1 MVIIMIKIVGK
12 NLGRISKSKESIIS
26 KTIGILIFLSVIF
39 SCVSYP
45 VSAALVPADGSLVPV
60 DFGNW
65 LMPVP
70 SGSGVPSG
78 GGGGMINIDI
88 DGIDSDAYW
97 QEVADGKWRL
107 RNFLRRLFDS
117 DTCMLCP
124 DSSGRHNF
132 VDRFTEISGNA
143 GHYYICEY
151 CGKSAGEVLIDS
163 SYSDYVSELPASSI
177 DSTGAIIWR
186 ATWDDLIFKGEGD
199 KVSCQAPGGSQV
211 FLQRD
216 VYSYNGSYGVNFIRS
231 GSGIS
236 FQTSFSGWCYCSF
249 RLCFTIPF
257 SGLYSLIPGTSYHL
271 ESPCISKI
279 GVTEYN
285 PPLTLY
291 EEKFESPPYYL
302 AGEFRGNILF
312 LSYLVSSNNLP
323 YAYLS
328 GGGTG
333 WLTFPTVK
341 IVPVGGA
348 YDISSAG
355 TTYNIDSRPTSISGD
370 LAYYNTSG
378 DLILAPVTSIVN
390 EDNHS
395 VYNPVTDTTYDMSS
409 WNYDYSDRSYNV
421 TTTTGDTVTVT
432 YGDQNI
438 TINEGGDTYNIYYV
452 MEYQEPPHEHTY
464 SSEITTI
471 ATCTG
476 PGLVTFTCVNCG
488 DVYTQEL
495 QPIGHT
501 YGHEVT
507 KEPTCTLPGEMTMT
521 CINCGDVYIDAV
533 PARGHTWELKTEA
546 PTEYDANGELVRT
559 GYRIYKCSVCG
570 EENRVDYE
578 SGPPALPSPT
588 PVPDEPV
595 EYELPSGW
603 DSFRDTLLSFFTTL
617 PEIFSDFTS
626 FLAAA
631 FSYIPPDILHLVE
644 FGVAMAVLV
653 GLFKLFFR

>member
-1 MVIIMIKIVGK
+1 MLRFFSLLLVICLVFTIFCSFCFASVPALPGDVTSPLIV
-12 NLGRISKSKESIIS
+12 
-26 KTIGILIFLSVIF
+26 
-39 SCVSYP
+39 P
-45 VSAALVPADGSLVPV
+45 VSVADWAWNKVAELGDMAGSQ
-60 DFGNW
+60 
-65 LMPVP
+65 
-70 SGSGVPSG
+70 
-78 GGGGMINIDI
+78 I
-88 DGIDSDAYW
+88 AYW
-97 QEVADGKWRL
+97 INNDVCPSTSSPNNRHDFVVQ
-107 RNFLRRLFDS
+107 
-117 DTCMLCP
+117 DTLVNGQR
-124 DSSGRHNF
+124 SN
-132 VDRFTEISGNA
+132 
-143 GHYYICEY
+143 YYVCKY
-151 CGKSAGEVLIDS
+151 CGHSTGEIFDDT
-163 SYSDYVSELPASSI
+163 YSDYVSDLPASSLNS
-177 DSTGAIIWR
+177 DGSLVWSPTF
-186 ATWDDLIFKGEGD
+186 DDVTRYELYC
-199 KVSCQAPGGSQV
+199 SHYYYTANRLPY
-211 FLQRD
+211 
-216 VYSYNGSYGVNFIRS
+216 VYSGDYAACSYAPIGNSCVLGVITVKPQDS
-231 GSGIS
+231 GSSSSTMYLTFKFPLSGVYTTLNKIKS
-236 FQTSFSGWCYCSF
+236 ESDFADTTYYSDSAYTKTAGQVERILIGGKSVSFSGTNAVYKTYLYLPSF
-249 RLCFTIPF
+249 SVIPF
-257 SGLYSLIPGTSYHL
+257 DGLIDPRSD
-271 ESPCISKI
+271 
-279 GVTEYN
+279 N
-285 PPLTLY
+285 
-291 EEKFESPPYYL
+291 
-302 AGEFRGNILF
+302 
-312 LSYLVSSNNLP
+312 
-323 YAYLS
+323 
-328 GGGTG
+328 
-333 WLTFPTVK
+333 
-341 IVPVGGA
+341 
-348 YDISSAG
+348 
-355 TTYNIDSRPTSISGD
+355 TYNIDSRPTSISGD

-533 PARGHTWELKTEA
+533 PARGHTWELKIEA